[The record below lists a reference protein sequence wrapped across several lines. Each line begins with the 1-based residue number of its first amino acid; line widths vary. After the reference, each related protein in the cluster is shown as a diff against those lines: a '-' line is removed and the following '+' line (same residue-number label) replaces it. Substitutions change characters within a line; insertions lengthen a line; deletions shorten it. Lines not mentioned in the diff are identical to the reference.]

1 MKNRN
6 KQLLGK
12 TIREPVLD
20 SKKKTIV
27 EAGTVITPEIIT
39 KLSNVSRN
47 IQIVPYVSD
56 EIEYMSQIW
65 MRNILS
71 LSKRTAR

>member
-27 EAGTVITPEIIT
+27 EAGTVVTPEILA
-39 KLSNVSRN
+39 KLSGTSKN
-47 IQIVPYVSD
+47 IQGC
-56 EIEYMSQIW
+56 
-65 MRNILS
+65 S
-71 LSKRTAR
+71 LCIPNEN